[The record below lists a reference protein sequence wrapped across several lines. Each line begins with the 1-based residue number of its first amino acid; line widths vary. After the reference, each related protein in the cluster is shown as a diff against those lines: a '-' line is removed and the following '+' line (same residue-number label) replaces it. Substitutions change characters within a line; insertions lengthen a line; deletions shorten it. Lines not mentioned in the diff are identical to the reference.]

1 MFAMSA
7 IDLALTVEAEG
18 RAWAVLLKTKSL
30 HLSVASVCV
39 EKQSKISQ
47 NSQSNFPGILII
59 E

>member
-30 HLSVASVCV
+30 HLSVASVFV

-47 NSQSNFPGILII
+47 NSQSNFHEI
-59 E
+59 